1 MSNSIHPSA
10 PSSPKGPPKAGAEV
24 NSKESREQLEVG
36 VLSMVR
42 EGDAGKLLLA
52 PGASSQLHPFRERML
67 LVLRV
72 LGTFVGAHDE
82 DEQSLHRPRPA
93 SSPPHKGIAHTWV
106 LEGAAQVRWS

>member
-52 PGASSQLHPFRERML
+52 PGTSSQLHPSRAH
-67 LVLRV
+67 VACPCV